1 MGWGRE
7 SCLGLAEI
15 SSLCSWYN
23 SQDESKFSSFVCD
36 VNQGNDEFG
45 YKKVVLRISCEPT
58 GMETFL
64 QDLLQI
70 VKKRDVVVCKIR
82 SNRMS

>member
-1 MGWGRE
+1 M
-7 SCLGLAEI
+7 
-15 SSLCSWYN
+15 
-23 SQDESKFSSFVCD
+23 
-36 VNQGNDEFG
+36 NQGNDEFG

-64 QDLLQI
+64 QDLLQV